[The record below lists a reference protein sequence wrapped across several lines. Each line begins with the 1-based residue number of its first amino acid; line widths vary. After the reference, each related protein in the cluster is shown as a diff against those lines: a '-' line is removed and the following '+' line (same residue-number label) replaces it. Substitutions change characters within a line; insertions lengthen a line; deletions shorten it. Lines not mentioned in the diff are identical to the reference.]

1 MATEGGGKSRV
12 ADDILAALIRVE
24 AGLERTERTTTML
37 MWSLIVA
44 VVVQLGALGAVVV
57 LLHRQISSTTLS
69 LSDVQQDTA
78 AVARGIQDVLKTLYG
93 LEGKIE
99 GMGSRGASGADVS
112 GSVMELLNSPAVK
125 DALREY
131 PKFMKEN
138 FDILDGHKPRQSQ
151 RSRQKDS
158 Q

>member
-1 MATEGGGKSRV
+1 MATEDSSKSRI
-12 ADDILAALIRVE
+12 ADDILAALTRVE
-24 AGLERTERTTTML
+24 AGLERTERTTAIL
-37 MWSLIVA
+37 MWSLVVA

-69 LSDVQQDTA
+69 LGGVQQNA
-78 AVARGIQDVLKTLYG
+78 DVLAGNVQDMMKTLYG
-93 LEGKIE
+93 LDGKID
-99 GMGSRGASGADVS
+99 GMGSRGASGADAT
-112 GSVMELLNSPAVK
+112 GSVMELLNSPVVR
-125 DALREY
+125 DALKEY

-138 FDILDGHKPRQSQ
+138 FEILDGHKPRQSN